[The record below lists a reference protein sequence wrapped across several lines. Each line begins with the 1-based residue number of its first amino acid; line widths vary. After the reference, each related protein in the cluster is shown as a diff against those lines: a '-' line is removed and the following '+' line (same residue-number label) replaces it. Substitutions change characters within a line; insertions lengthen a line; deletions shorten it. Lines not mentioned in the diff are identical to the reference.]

1 MNMRWSLDSLYTSFD
16 SEAFQNDLT
25 KVDKV
30 IADMQNFVK
39 EHIEQQSELN
49 PTVILDEYVQKMN
62 SMSDFSRRLMG
73 FASLSSSV
81 DTKNTDAQKYQ
92 EMLSKK
98 FVELTESE
106 VRFEKWLCELKD
118 LGAVIAASPLLE
130 EHRYHLE
137 RTVKLHTY
145 MLSEKEEVMA
155 SKLKNT
161 GSTAW
166 THLQNVMS
174 STLLVE
180 LELNGKTQSYPL
192 PVIRN
197 MAYDSNPETRR
208 KAYEAELKAYEKIE
222 EVSASCLN
230 AIKGEVLT
238 MSKIRGYSSPLEK
251 GLLDSDMDK
260 ETLDAMLA
268 AMKESLPWFRKYLLK
283 KAEILGHKEGLP
295 FYDLF
300 APMGSIEKKYTYEEA
315 RDYVVENFRS
325 FNPELAEFA
334 DKAFEE
340 QWIDAEP
347 RQGKRG
353 GAFCSGLHGLKECRI
368 LTNFNGNFND
378 VTTLAHEL
386 GHGYHGKCLYNETS
400 SNSGYPMP
408 LAETASTFCETIVFQ
423 AALKK
428 ATPDEAF
435 TLLETSISDATQI
448 IVDIYSRYLFE
459 SKLFEMRESS
469 SLPVA
474 DLKKIM
480 LEAQEEAYG
489 EGLHKDLR
497 HPYMWLNKPHY
508 YYAGSNFYNY
518 PYAFGQ
524 LFAIGLYAEYLRRG
538 MEFVPAYDALL
549 RATGKNGI
557 TDVAK
562 SVGINVNSID
572 FWRSSLDV
580 MKKDIEHFLSL

>member
-1 MNMRWSLDSLYTSFD
+1 MNMRWSLDSLYTSFQSD
-16 SEAFQNDLT
+16 SFQNDMK
-25 KVDKV
+25 KVDEIIEDLK
-30 IADMQNFVK
+30 NFVK
-39 EHIEQQSELN
+39 RNIDE
-49 PTVILDEYVQKMN
+49 PTTLTPTQILAEYIQKKN
-62 SMSDFSRRLMG
+62 DMSDFGHKIMG
-73 FASLSSSV
+73 FASLSSAT
-81 DTKNTDAQKYQ
+81 DTSNTEAQKYR

-106 VRFEKWLCELKD
+106 VRFENWLCELKD
-118 LGAVIAASPLLE
+118 LDSIIKASPILE
-130 EHRYHLE
+130 QHRYHLV
-137 RTVKLHTY
+137 RTVEMHKY
-145 MLSEKEEVMA
+145 MLSEKEEVLA
-155 SKLKNT
+155 SKLRNT

-166 THLQNVMS
+166 SHLQSTMS
-174 STLLVE
+174 STLMVE
-180 LELNGKTQSYPL
+180 LELDGKTESYPL

-197 MAYDSNPETRR
+197 MAYDSNPVTRK

-222 EVSASCLN
+222 EVSAACLN
-230 AIKGEVLT
+230 SIKGEVLT
-238 MSKIRGYSSPLEK
+238 MTKLRGYPSPLEM

-260 ETLDAMLA
+260 ATLDAMLA
-268 AMKESLPWFRKYLLK
+268 AMKESLPLFRRYLLK
-283 KAEILGHKEGLP
+283 KAQLLGHKGGLP

-300 APMGSIEKKYTYEEA
+300 APMGSLDKKYTYEEA
-315 RDYVVENFRS
+315 RDYVVENFGS
-325 FNPELAEFA
+325 FSPELAKFA
-334 DKAFEE
+334 ANAFEK

-347 RQGKRG
+347 RKGKRG
-353 GAFCSGLHGLKECRI
+353 GAFCSGIHGLKECRI

-386 GHGYHGKCLYNETS
+386 GHGYHGQCLYNETS
-400 SNSGYPMP
+400 MNSNYSMP

-423 AALKK
+423 AALKN
-428 ATPDEAF
+428 ATPEEAF

-459 SKLFEMRESS
+459 SKLFEMREGS

-474 DLKKIM
+474 ELKRIM
-480 LEAQEEAYG
+480 LEAQEETYG
-489 EGLHKDLR
+489 EGLNNDLR

-524 LFAIGLYAEYLRRG
+524 LFAIGLYAEYLKRG
-538 MEFVPAYDALL
+538 KEFVPAYDSLL

-557 TDVAK
+557 TAVAAQ
-562 SVGINVNSID
+562 VGIDVNSIE

-580 MKKDIEHFLSL
+580 MKKDIEQFLSL

>member
-1 MNMRWSLDSLYTSFD
+1 MNMRWSLDSLYPSFD
-16 SEAFQNDLT
+16 SDIFQNDLK
-25 KVDKV
+25 KVDEV
-30 IADMQNFVK
+30 IAEMKSFVK
-39 EHIEQQSELN
+39 NHIENQSNLN
-49 PTVILDEYVQKMN
+49 PTQVLEEYIRKAN
-62 SMSDFSRRLMG
+62 AMSDFGRKIMG
-73 FASLSSSV
+73 FASLSSAV
-81 DTKNTDAQKYQ
+81 DTKNTEALKYQ
-92 EMLSKK
+92 EILSRK
-98 FVELTESE
+98 FVELTEST
-106 VRFEKWLCELKD
+106 VRFEKWLSELKD
-118 LGAVIAASPLLE
+118 FDIIISASPYLE
-130 EHRYHLE
+130 EHRYQLE
-137 RTVKLHTY
+137 RTVELHQY
-145 MLSEKEEVMA
+145 MLSEKEEVLA

-166 THLQNVMS
+166 SHLQGLMT
-174 STLLVE
+174 STIMVE
-180 LELNGKTQSYPL
+180 LELDGKTESYPL

-197 MAYDSNPETRR
+197 MAYDSNPVTRK

-238 MSKIRGYSSPLEK
+238 MSKLRGYSSPLEM

-260 ETLDAMLA
+260 ATLEAMLA
-268 AMKESLPWFRKYLLK
+268 AMKESLPLFRKYLLK
-283 KAEILGHKEGLP
+283 KAQLLGHKEGLP

-300 APMGSIEKKYTYEEA
+300 APIGSLDRKYTYEEA
-315 RDYVVENFRS
+315 RDYVIDNFRTFS
-325 FNPELAEFA
+325 PALANFA
-334 DKAFEE
+334 ANAFDK

-353 GAFCSGLHGLKECRI
+353 GAFCSGIHGLKECRI

-386 GHGYHGKCLYNETS
+386 GHGYHGQCLYEETNM
-400 SNSGYPMP
+400 NSGYPMP

-423 AALKK
+423 AALKN
-428 ATPDEAF
+428 ATPEEAF

-474 DLKKIM
+474 ELKRIM
-480 LEAQEEAYG
+480 LEAQEETYG
-489 EGLHKDLR
+489 EGLHKELR
-497 HPYMWLNKPHY
+497 HPYMWVNKPHY

-524 LFAIGLYAEYLRRG
+524 LFAIGLYAVYLKRG
-538 MEFVPAYDALL
+538 NEFVPAYDALL

-562 SVGINVNSID
+562 RVGIDVNSIE

>member
-16 SEAFQNDLT
+16 SDAFQNDLK
-25 KVDKV
+25 KVDTV
-30 IADMQNFVK
+30 IADMQDFITKHIDGESNLSPK
-39 EHIEQQSELN
+39 EILEQYIRKSNE
-49 PTVILDEYVQKMN
+49 
-62 SMSDFSRRLMG
+62 MSDFGRKIMG
-73 FASLSSSV
+73 FASLTSAV
-81 DTKNTDAQKYQ
+81 DTKNEQAKKYQ
-92 EMLSKK
+92 EILSKK
-98 FVELTESE
+98 FVELTPCQ
-106 VRFEKWLCELKD
+106 VRFEKWLSEIKD
-118 LGAVIAASPLLE
+118 LSAVISSSAYLE
-130 EHRYHLE
+130 EHRYALE
-137 RTVKLHTY
+137 RTVQLHKY
-145 MLSEKEEVMA
+145 MLSEKEEVLA
-155 SKLKNT
+155 SKLRNT

-166 THLQNVMS
+166 THLQNLMS
-174 STLLVE
+174 STLMIE
-180 LELNGKTQSYPL
+180 LELDGETKSYPL

-230 AIKGEVLT
+230 SIKGEVLT
-238 MSKIRGYSSPLEK
+238 MSKIRGYSSPLEM

-260 ETLDAMLA
+260 ETLEAMLA
-268 AMKESLPWFRKYLLK
+268 AMKESLPWFRKYMKK
-283 KAEILGHKEGLP
+283 KAELLGHKEGLP
-295 FYDLF
+295 FYDMF
-300 APMGSIEKKYTYEEA
+300 APMGSLDRKYTYEEA
-315 RDYVVENFRS
+315 RDYVVDNFRT
-325 FNPELAEFA
+325 FNPALADFA
-334 DKAFEE
+334 ANAFAK

-353 GAFCSGLHGLKECRI
+353 GAFCSGIHGLKECRI

-386 GHGYHGKCLYNETS
+386 GHGYHGQCLYDETNM
-400 SNSGYPMP
+400 NSGYPMP

-423 AALKK
+423 AALKS
-428 ATPDEAF
+428 ATPEEAF

-459 SKLFEMRESS
+459 TKLFEKRETS
-469 SLPVA
+469 SLSVA
-474 DLKKIM
+474 ELKMIM

-524 LFAIGLYAEYLRRG
+524 LFAIGLYAEYLKRG
-538 MEFVPAYDALL
+538 QEFVPAYDALL

-557 TDVAK
+557 TAVAK
-562 SVGINVNSID
+562 QVGIDVNSIE